1 MNKLVKFENLE
12 HLKLRELWLNWNL
25 LEDTEENKAYLKN
38 FTELETL
45 YLADNPMSQE
55 DSYQEMLM
63 TAVPSLNQIDGN
75 VLRRGMPFHHQR
87 TAGIH

>member
-1 MNKLVKFENLE
+1 
-12 HLKLRELWLNWNL
+12 
-25 LEDTEENKAYLKN
+25 
-38 FTELETL
+38 
-45 YLADNPMSQE
+45 MSQE

-75 VLRRGMPFHHQR
+75 MLRRGMPFHHQR

>member
-1 MNKLVKFENLE
+1 MDPSVYPDLTKQSQGKVLL
-12 HLKLRELWLNWNL
+12 LWNQ
-25 LEDTEENKAYLKN
+25 
-38 FTELETL
+38 LETL
-45 YLADNPMSQE
+45 YLADNQMSQE
-55 DSYQEMLM
+55 DNYQEMLM